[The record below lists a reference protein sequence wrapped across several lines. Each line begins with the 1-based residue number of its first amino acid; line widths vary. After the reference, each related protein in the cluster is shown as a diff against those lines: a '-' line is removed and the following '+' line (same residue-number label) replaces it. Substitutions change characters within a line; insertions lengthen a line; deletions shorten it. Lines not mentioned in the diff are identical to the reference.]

1 MEREIEGG
9 REQGRKER
17 KNEEVLDFSNSRET
31 VL

>member
-1 MEREIEGG
+1 MKREREGN

-17 KNEEVLDFSNSRET
+17 MNEEVLDFPNSREI